1 MKRNIAY
8 ILGIMLLAASCI
20 GEQELDVNS
29 TRKDEVKFAAEMK
42 SVDTKTLYGADNANT
57 IKVKWVNGDQIKVF
71 GTHCAVPTGEYE
83 ISEATNQPN
92 VDGSQEESIAD
103 ELVRIGDVGVQ
114 WGTEQ
119 QSDFVAI
126 YPAENSSFQYNEDNG
141 AVTVSTTISSVQ
153 NYVFDDEVNS
163 SKTIVVN
170 VYDDNGNKVGTKSIP
185 VWEGTHFAN
194 DATNPTMPNAIMYA
208 RTDGVTNGKN
218 VALKFEPFTTVLKFR
233 FEGFSDLW
241 DKGTEVYIQS
251 ITVTAPD
258 GEHIAGNFDITVP
271 RGVSEDNPVTA
282 VETGNNSN
290 SITINTIKAGG
301 SYLKITADQAVE
313 FNVFTLPLPDMA
325 ISYSE
330 TNYWSVSIQVQGVAA
345 PYVYKMKPTKD
356 GGYELVPGLIHKVK
370 IPALKITT
378 PPVWTPGNWITQI
391 PKPVYVSEL
400 SLPGAWYAGDLA
412 NYQNNASL
420 TQLYNNGIR
429 AFHIDCRMSPA
440 AWTQGSGWL
449 SGLEPSSDN
458 ILVCAGTDK
467 ISSLLGYISDAT
479 VGTTVLASLQEISKQ
494 IKDDEYIV
502 VVLSICEKPLDASL
516 GSIHSIYGSI
526 SPADVIPAITS
537 MLNENGEALK
547 VFGYYDH
554 PTNTSIKTKGKTLT
568 KDTAIEDVLGTM
580 VVKINTNTTSLGS
593 YTFPSSALVSFAS
606 MASNDDYVSGD
617 ITALSYDYFAKMQT
631 ATMQWGNAD
640 SDLTYYYHHAQKTR
654 PVENANATSQNP
666 IPTLKDRKAAIDNI
680 IAKSK
685 ELYDKAEHDIWFQM
699 GLGGYSSTNDNN
711 KEAIASVLNA
721 YLQEKIVAKMDTDPS
736 PVGIVLM
743 NNCLNYTDLVND
755 IIEMNGKFY
764 LNRKGNDV
772 ITGGGEQNGDQN
784 QGTETKASAYVGTD
798 AF

>member
-71 GTHCAVPTGEYE
+71 GTHCAVPTGEYK
-83 ISEATNQPN
+83 ISEAANLPN

-170 VYDDNGNKVGTKSIP
+170 VYDDNGNKAGTKSIP

-251 ITVTAPD
+251 ITLEAPSA
-258 GEHIAGNFDITVP
+258 IAGDFDITVP
-271 RGVSEDNPVTA
+271 RGVSETNPVTA
-282 VETGNNSN
+282 VKTGNNSN

-313 FNVFTLPLPDMA
+313 FNIFTLPLANMT
-325 ISYSE
+325 ISE
-330 TNYWSVSIQVQGVAA
+330 TALWTVSIQVQGVAA
-345 PYVYKMKPTKD
+345 PYTYKMKPTKD
-356 GGYELVPGLIHKVK
+356 GGYQLVPGLIHKVK

-400 SLPGAWYAGDLA
+400 SVPGAWYCTNAD
-412 NYQNNASL
+412 YQSTTSL
-420 TQLYNNGIR
+420 QTQYSNGIR
-429 AFHIDCRMSPA
+429 AFNIDCRL
-440 AWTQGSGWL
+440 TYESGR
-449 SGLEPSSDN
+449 SGDMVLC
-458 ILVCAGTDK
+458 CAG
-467 ISSLLGYISDAT
+467 SENSLLGYITSP
-479 VGTTVLASLQEISKQ
+479 GKTVLSALQEIAGLVPA
-494 IKDDEYIV
+494 DEYVV
-502 VVLSICEKPLDASL
+502 VVLTIAEKPKSDSGRDLGTIDPSAVLAAIAELLTDNGKSL
-516 GSIHSIYGSI
+516 GVYGYT
-526 SPADVIPAITS
+526 DKTS
-537 MLNENGEALK
+537 
-547 VFGYYDH
+547 
-554 PTNTSIKTKGKTLT
+554 GKIINP
-568 KDTAIEDVLGTM
+568 DTTIEDVLDHM
-580 VVKINTNTTSLGS
+580 IVKVNVNTTPTKFLKYSSLPN
-593 YTFPSSALVSFAS
+593 TMLSFAS
-606 MASNDDYVSGD
+606 MAPETSGD
-617 ITALSYDYFAKMQT
+617 IVMGTFDVMQNSPIYWGTKDAKLQ
-631 ATMQWGNAD
+631 
-640 SDLTYYYHHAQKTR
+640 YYYHQAQRTTYSGTYINTNWYGGSQEMSAE
-654 PVENANATSQNP
+654 VEGV
-666 IPTLKDRKAAIDNI
+666 PTYEDRIAAINSVI
-680 IAKSK
+680 QTSKSV
-685 ELYDKAEHDIWFQM
+685 YDAAEHNVWFQ
-699 GLGGYSSTNDNN
+699 LGIGGSRKNN
-711 KEAIASVLNA
+711 QQDDDYASQVEVGQRLNP
-721 YLQEKIVAKMDTDPS
+721 YLYGKIIEKMDTDPS

-743 NNCLNYTDLVND
+743 NHATDNQPHEYGGYTASSQDLVKA

-772 ITGGGEQNGDQN
+772 VTGGGEQNGADSGN
-784 QGTETKASAYVGTD
+784 ETRSAAYVGPD